1 MMTGAELLLDGEHYA
16 RLMRE
21 VIPSAKKFLWM
32 ATADLKDLHVE
43 GGPKGREFR
52 PFVEVLA
59 GLVRDGVA
67 VRLLHAK
74 EPGPRFRADFDRCL
88 ELRQSDLFERG
99 LCPRL
104 HSKIII
110 VDARVAYVGS
120 ANLTG
125 AGLGAK
131 SDRRRNFEA
140 GLLVT
145 DTDAIARLMDEIDSL
160 WLGRFCLKCQRRDIC
175 PDPLDARET

>member
-1 MMTGAELLLDGEHYA
+1 MSTPGPELLLDAEHYT
-16 RLMRE
+16 RLMRKI
-21 VIPSAKKFLWM
+21 VPAARHFLWI

-43 GGPKGREFR
+43 GGPKSRPFR
-52 PFVEVLA
+52 PFVALLA
-59 GLVRDGVA
+59 ELVQRGVA

-74 EPGPRFRADFDRCL
+74 EPGPRFRADFDRFDA
-88 ELRQSDLFERG
+88 LRDSDLFERG

-110 VDARVAYVGS
+110 VDGRVAYVGS

-131 SDRRRNFEA
+131 NEHRRNFEA
-140 GLLVT
+140 GLLLHDRAQIT
-145 DTDAIARLMDEIDSL
+145 RLMDEIDAL
-160 WLGRFCLKCQRRDIC
+160 WLGRFCGPCQRRESC
-175 PDPLDARET
+175 PDPLDLR